1 VSGVN
6 DLNLA
11 TETTARFTTGAT
23 VMTAAQLARLAE
35 QAAYA
40 ADFYSQTNP
49 ASARTFA
56 NAALVADRLSADL
69 QRGEELARIGTD
81 LAAVKAELGMSV

>member
-1 VSGVN
+1 VN
-6 DLNLA
+6 DVKLA
-11 TETTARFTTGAT
+11 TEMTARFTTGAT

-56 NAALVADRLSADL
+56 HAALMADRLSADL
-69 QRGEELARIGTD
+69 RRDEELARIGID
-81 LAAVKAELGMSV
+81 LSAVKAQLGVTF

>member
-1 VSGVN
+1 VN
-6 DLNLA
+6 DQNLA
-11 TETTARFTTGAT
+11 TEMTAQFTTGVT

-49 ASARTFA
+49 ASARAFA
-56 NAALVADRLSADL
+56 NAALLADRMSAELRRD
-69 QRGEELARIGTD
+69 EELARIGAG
-81 LAAVKAELGMSV
+81 LAAVKAEIGVSV